1 MKVYFIFDVKEQFI
15 SLYQNNYRVLY
26 NILRQIY
33 YLDREEV
40 NYAYTLFRQLVNTI
54 DKNTI
59 DRDIFLK
66 LHRDIPYSKR
76 GNVHYINNLYKDEVS
91 RLTIK
96 KSYIRLETEQLNSSF
111 FEVLKKYIQIDSEQD
126 VEFNIANKDNT
137 SIMEMSVSLEKKDET
152 EENK

>member
-96 KSYIRLETEQLNSSF
+96 RSYIRLETEQLNSSF
-111 FEVLKKYIQIDSEQD
+111 FEVLKKYSSNYFVCDFKNYNYFFLSNSNLGMGVGTD
-126 VEFNIANKDNT
+126 LVMKR
-137 SIMEMSVSLEKKDET
+137 
-152 EENK
+152 

>member
-54 DKNTI
+54 DKNTM

-96 KSYIRLETEQLNSSF
+96 NSYIRLETEQLNSSF
-111 FEVLKKYIQIDSEQD
+111 FEVLKKYSNNFFVCD
-126 VEFNIANKDNT
+126 FNIRLWFILLGDYGNLLII
-137 SIMEMSVSLEKKDET
+137 S
-152 EENK
+152 

>member
-91 RLTIK
+91 RLTIN

-111 FEVLKKYIQIDSEQD
+111 FEVLKKYSSNYFVCDFKNYNYFFLSSSKLG
-126 VEFNIANKDNT
+126 VG
-137 SIMEMSVSLEKKDET
+137 VG
-152 EENK
+152 

>member
-66 LHRDIPYSKR
+66 LHSDIPYSKR

-111 FEVLKKYIQIDSEQD
+111 FEVLKKYSSNYFVCDFKNYNYFFLSSSKLG
-126 VEFNIANKDNT
+126 VG
-137 SIMEMSVSLEKKDET
+137 VG
-152 EENK
+152 

>member
-111 FEVLKKYIQIDSEQD
+111 FEVLKKYSGNYFVCDFKNYNYFFLSSSKLG
-126 VEFNIANKDNT
+126 VG
-137 SIMEMSVSLEKKDET
+137 VG
-152 EENK
+152 

>member
-96 KSYIRLETEQLNSSF
+96 NSYIRLETEQLNSSF
-111 FEVLKKYIQIDSEQD
+111 FEVLKKYSNNFFVCDFKNYNYFFLSSY
-126 VEFNIANKDNT
+126 NLMGTLT
-137 SIMEMSVSLEKKDET
+137 SS
-152 EENK
+152 

>member
-96 KSYIRLETEQLNSSF
+96 NSYIRLETEQLNSSF
-111 FEVLKKYIQIDSEQD
+111 FEVLKKYSNNFFVCDFKNYNYFFLNSY
-126 VEFNIANKDNT
+126 NLMGTLT
-137 SIMEMSVSLEKKDET
+137 SS
-152 EENK
+152 

>member
-40 NYAYTLFRQLVNTI
+40 NYAYTFFRQLVNTI

-96 KSYIRLETEQLNSSF
+96 NSYIRLETEQLNSSF
-111 FEVLKKYIQIDSEQD
+111 FEVLKKYSSNYFVCDFKNYNYFFLSSSKLG
-126 VEFNIANKDNT
+126 VG
-137 SIMEMSVSLEKKDET
+137 VG
-152 EENK
+152 

>member
-111 FEVLKKYIQIDSEQD
+111 FGVLKKYSSNYFVCDFKNYNYFFLSSSKLG
-126 VEFNIANKDNT
+126 VG
-137 SIMEMSVSLEKKDET
+137 VG
-152 EENK
+152 

>member
-96 KSYIRLETEQLNSSF
+96 KRYIRLETEQLNSSF
-111 FEVLKKYIQIDSEQD
+111 FEVLKKYSSNYFVCDFKNYNYFFLSSSKLG
-126 VEFNIANKDNT
+126 VG
-137 SIMEMSVSLEKKDET
+137 VG
-152 EENK
+152 

>member
-96 KSYIRLETEQLNSSF
+96 NSYIRLETEQLNSSF
-111 FEVLKKYIQIDSEQD
+111 FEVLKKYSNNFFVCDFKNYNYFFLS
-126 VEFNIANKDNT
+126 NYNLMGTLT
-137 SIMEMSVSLEKKDET
+137 SS
-152 EENK
+152 

>member
-1 MKVYFIFDVKEQFI
+1 MKVYFIFDIKEQFI

-33 YLDREEV
+33 YLDKEEV
-40 NYAYTLFRQLVNTI
+40 NYAYTLFKQLINGI

-66 LHRDIPYSKR
+66 FHRDIPYSKR

-91 RLTIK
+91 RLIVK
-96 KSYIRLETEQLNSSF
+96 RSYIRLETEQLNSSF
-111 FEVLKKYIQIDSEQD
+111 FDILKKYSNNYFVCDFKNYSYFFLSSNAKIVATI
-126 VEFNIANKDNT
+126 
-137 SIMEMSVSLEKKDET
+137 
-152 EENK
+152 

>member
-54 DKNTI
+54 DKNTM

-111 FEVLKKYIQIDSEQD
+111 FEVLKKYSSNYFVCDFKNYNYFFLSSSKLG
-126 VEFNIANKDNT
+126 VG
-137 SIMEMSVSLEKKDET
+137 VG
-152 EENK
+152 

>member
-54 DKNTI
+54 DKNTM

-96 KSYIRLETEQLNSSF
+96 NSYIRLETEQLNSSF
-111 FEVLKKYIQIDSEQD
+111 FEVLKKYSNNFFVCDFKNYNYFFLCSY
-126 VEFNIANKDNT
+126 NLMGTLT
-137 SIMEMSVSLEKKDET
+137 SS
-152 EENK
+152 